1 MIVVDS
7 ESSWCRDTRMNAYH
21 NLVYFLISVTPLLIS
36 TWAFL
41 VYWSEYLASFLE
53 PDPATLRPD
62 YIIVGGGA
70 AGAVLAARLSEDPAV
85 AVVVVEAGGA
95 PAWLT
100 GVPVLTPSL
109 QLGGYDWKQGPSL
122 NTVSI
127 IAVIAIA

>member
-1 MIVVDS
+1 
-7 ESSWCRDTRMNAYH
+7 MNAYH

-70 AGAVLAARLSEDPAV
+70 AGAAVRGPGRGGGGGGGGGRTRLAHRRARAHTQSPARGVRLETGTVLKNRQHNRHC
-85 AVVVVEAGGA
+85 AVVRF
-95 PAWLT
+95 
-100 GVPVLTPSL
+100 
-109 QLGGYDWKQGPSL
+109 
-122 NTVSI
+122 
-127 IAVIAIA
+127 